1 MWHQVEIDL
10 SAHLSA
16 EVKILDKHN
25 ISGGDISQAFVINTT
40 AGDYF
45 VKVNQHDFYEN
56 FACEALALSKIAK
69 TDCIKTP
76 KVVVLNTSHLHSYLV
91 LEFIDFHP
99 FKMADWR
106 QAGIQLAQLHQQDVQ
121 AQYGFDANN
130 FIGKTIQNNRWQT
143 NWSTFF
149 AEQRIG
155 FQLELLQEKGIS
167 IGDIDEIV
175 ATIHGLLKSRK
186 PPAALLHGDLWQG
199 NIGCA
204 VEPVLFD
211 PASYYG
217 DPETDIAM
225 TELFGRFPEEFYA
238 GYQSVAPL
246 DSGYNKRKHIYNFYH
261 ILNHANLFAGSYIQ
275 QSKDYLLQIAQM

>member
-10 SAHLSA
+10 SAHLGA
-16 EVKILDKHN
+16 EVKILDKHS
-25 ISGGDISQAFVINTT
+25 ISGGDISQAFVINTR

-56 FACEALALSKIAK
+56 FACEALALAKMSK
-69 TDCIKTP
+69 TNCIKTP
-76 KVVVLNTSHLHSYLV
+76 KVVALNTSQLHSYLI

-99 FKMADWR
+99 AKMRDWYE
-106 QAGIQLAQLHQQDVQ
+106 AGVQLANMHSADEQ

-130 FIGKTIQNNRWQT
+130 FIGRTIQNNQWHN

-155 FQLELLQEKGIS
+155 FQLELLAEKNIN

-175 ATIHGLLKSRK
+175 ATIHSLLKSRK

-199 NIGCA
+199 NIGFSA
-204 VEPVLFD
+204 GPVLFD

-217 DPETDIAM
+217 DPETDLAM
-225 TELFGRFPEEFYA
+225 TELFGRFPDEFYA
-238 GYQSVAPL
+238 GYQSVCDL
-246 DSGYNKRKHIYNFYH
+246 DSGYSKRKHIYNFYH

-275 QSKDYLLQIAQM
+275 QSKTALLQIAQM